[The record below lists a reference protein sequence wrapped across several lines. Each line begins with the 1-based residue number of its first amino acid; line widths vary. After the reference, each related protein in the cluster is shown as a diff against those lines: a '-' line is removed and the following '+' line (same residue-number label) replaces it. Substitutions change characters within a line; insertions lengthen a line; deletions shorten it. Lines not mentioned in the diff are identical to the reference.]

1 MFPEF
6 AAATEFPR
14 AFHPGTVTF
23 VGPDGAE
30 RVEKAEHIPDWLKYA
45 PGTDG
50 QPVPVVKVV
59 RLAGDRASSLR
70 SYGVDGQLLWV
81 GLSVPPAPQTT
92 RTDAPQTARRPINRL
107 ASLRPSKPL
116 AQTTGWF

>member
-6 AAATEFPR
+6 TARTEFPR
-14 AFHPGTVTF
+14 STHPGTVTF
-23 VGPDGAE
+23 VGPDGEE
-30 RVEKAEHIPDWLKYA
+30 RVEKAEHLPDWLKFA

-50 QPVPVVKVV
+50 TPVPVVKVV
-59 RLAGDRASSLR
+59 RLAGDRAASLR

-81 GLSVPPAPQTT
+81 GLSVPPAQSVT
-92 RTDAPQTARRPINRL
+92 RLDPPVPAHRPTNRL
-107 ASLRPSKPL
+107 AFRRPSKPV